1 MSALPV
7 YEVEFIPLER
17 RLGDRRVAPH
27 SAALPPEISADRRK
41 VSSRRMEDR
50 TSASLKVVQTYN

>member
-17 RLGDRRVAPH
+17 RLGDRRVAPRD
-27 SAALPPEISADRRK
+27 AALPPGITSDRRQP
-41 VSSRRMEDR
+41 SSRRAEDR
-50 TSASLKVVQTYN
+50 RSASLKTV